1 MENASFRT
9 YSDMKESFIDYAK
22 FLTKNPRYREAFQ
35 YAKNIT
41 PQPSY
46 YPKDYVAENFNPRK
60 FIEAIKDAGYATDP
74 VYVDKIAS
82 VWKTNQIE
90 VA

>member
-9 YSDMKESFIDYAK
+9 YSDMKESFIDYAR

-35 YAKNIT
+35 YAQDIN
-41 PQPSY
+41 PRPSY
-46 YPKDYVAENFNPRK
+46 YPKDYVATNFSPQK
-60 FIEAIKDAGYATDP
+60 FIEAIWGAGYATDP
-74 VYVDKIAS
+74 KYVDKVAG
-82 VWKTNQIE
+82 VWNTNQIE